1 MNHFRGGLM
10 KRCSRPRKTAHLS
23 EFIHRQLNM
32 YALAAGAAGVG
43 ILAVAQ
49 PAEAKIVYTRSHRV
63 IGINQ
68 HFDLDLNHDG
78 KTDFTVGD
86 TTHYSTS
93 GGVNLLIASGARTNE
108 VEGNTAT
115 RGFLAAALKKGA
127 VIPKG
132 HFSHDGRMISYC
144 SGFLSC
150 AHTHRIGS
158 WFNVTNRYLGLKFK
172 IDNKIHYGWARLS
185 VQFAGRIYVTTT
197 LTGYAYETIPGKAIK
212 AGQTK
217 EAADDL
223 TNEDFGP
230 GASLNN
236 LLPTPQAASLGMLAL
251 GVEVVPLRRRKEYE
265 PVVQGN

>member
-1 MNHFRGGLM
+1 M
-10 KRCSRPRKTAHLS
+10 KRRSGIRKTGKLS
-23 EFIHRQLNM
+23 ELVHQQLNM

-43 ILAVAQ
+43 ILAMRQ

-86 TTHYSTS
+86 TTRYSTS
-93 GGVNLLIASGARTNE
+93 GGVNLLIAAGARTNE
-108 VEGNTAT
+108 VEGITAT
-115 RGFLAAALKKGA
+115 RGFLAATLKKGA

-132 HFSHDGRMISYC
+132 HFFHDGRMISYC

-185 VQFAGRIYVTTT
+185 VQFVSRIDVTTT

-217 EAADDL
+217 EAAEDFTNENLGPSAFLTTPIPGTPQPSTLGALAMGAPGLAIWRRDDL
-223 TNEDFGP
+223 
-230 GASLNN
+230 A
-236 LLPTPQAASLGMLAL
+236 
-251 GVEVVPLRRRKEYE
+251 VERD
-265 PVVQGN
+265 